1 MKRQRTSDSAPY
13 RCLITL
19 ISALFVATAVSAS
32 STFEKPD
39 FAYPR
44 DVIRDADAAL
54 ARAVRDD
61 DAPVQL
67 LALMQKTK
75 AAESIDADS
84 LKTSIA
90 DVLQYAARQKTP
102 DAKAMFNLYAA
113 QLYNKYRADNRWRM
127 RGRTLPQGPRPAD
140 IAEWDTAAF
149 TAVVD
154 SLLAEAWKA
163 ADNTTIERWA
173 KAVKADRLTRTYYPA
188 VCDFVASKILEGG
201 LMHSP
206 SLSTAVRGQILAK
219 HPEGSAPWMMWTAKL
234 AAQFAPGDNAKATL
248 DLWARYKANPN
259 SEIIA
264 YTILTT
270 PLNLNKK
277 LGDKAYLAT
286 LRDLAQDTRGTWVEP
301 YALNAIADFTK
312 PSISIHPVGEVGIA
326 GQDIILKYTVR
337 NVKTAELRIYTDMDY
352 TINRGLRQIKSKA
365 PMKLP
370 VKTLTLNLNATDPTV
385 DVTDSVAVQLPIG
398 EYAFTIAIEDKE
410 VDNYGFFK
418 VIGYMPVV
426 TTNDT
431 GTFVTM
437 LEATTGKPVQGLE
450 VLIDTGNKKKRYTS
464 PGRTDAG
471 GTVKMPR
478 SVNGTIC
485 YRTSTGIVDCN
496 KRVYV
501 RPERRYSESP
511 QTLTVSTDLSTY
523 RPGQQ
528 VRWIAV
534 LADTVKALPGVK
546 LDIEL
551 HSNEKTLA
559 EDKAVT
565 DAYGRATG
573 TFTIPEDTR
582 MGTHRIYVRS
592 DNASD
597 VAPFTVGDFSLPQ
610 ARLDSLVAI
619 PDHTT
624 NSAVIRGLASSYAGL
639 PIAGA
644 TVTFRDDD
652 DDEICDTVTTGADG
666 RFELHLDSIKGSDK
680 SFAEYFENS
689 FTYERRVN
697 GTITLTTPM
706 GTTISENFDFDA
718 IFPNKITVDVLQN
731 GKFAQSLDA
740 SQPVIL
746 KVGMTAPDKTEIKDV
761 SIVWAIKIESH
772 VKGDSIVRQGTATVG
787 EFAPDISGIA
797 PGEYLLEVCPQD
809 STAVKAKRTIPIYD
823 TKVNVTPDGEII
835 WTPDS
840 RLGDGILTLCVNGN
854 KDIHIIFAAEN
865 GTPVI
870 RRFKGGWHRVNLY
883 EIFGDNV
890 SGRVVATGIRNGEYR
905 NTYFEIDAKPEKPQM
920 RVITE
925 TFRDRVTAGAR
936 EQWRLRTV
944 DADGRGVS
952 AALALNMYDTRILTF
967 YSMSTLRPA
976 LADTGRRRGLRL
988 EMPHY
993 RGFGFGASI
1002 DPELLD
1008 VLTLDLPEWIYG
1020 ESRLF
1025 IRGYGRMY
1033 KANSRANNS
1042 EVEECCDMATAEGDT
1057 SKLSGEVSGVQS
1069 AYAAITPGIGE
1080 GPVLNELVIIR
1091 SDSDKSVLSQ
1101 VEFRKDDVLNA
1112 LWLPTLTTDRDG
1124 YADVKVDIPATPS
1137 TWHFTATAWT
1147 KDMRTA
1153 SLKQTVTS
1161 VKPVIVKAVVP
1172 QFIRRGDSAELL
1184 TNITNNTDAPTRIT
1198 AVAEVFDVKS
1208 DSVLASKSYTLDL
1221 APGASGIVSMDIEER
1236 LTLADADS
1244 LGFRVRAAND
1254 VCGDGEQYALPLL
1267 ASSARVTDSRNFY
1280 LGAADSILS
1289 LDLPAIEG
1297 TDAVRSLH
1305 FTANPM
1311 WSVVEALPSITEIP
1325 ASTATCAANAY
1336 FGSVIAL
1343 SLHKAHPELQIPV
1356 DVKQAQAIR
1365 RQAVKILSD
1374 LQRHDGGLSWGKW
1387 CSESSLWATIFVLDR
1402 VATLRMAG
1410 YDTADIDALCTEA
1423 LRYADE
1429 RVEAPDYTYAAL
1441 RPAWDTPAPSL
1452 HGRQVIDKT
1461 VQHIIKNWK
1470 KFSVHDKAVAALV
1483 LHYNA
1488 NRAMAR
1494 TIIGSLDQFG
1504 THRPGKGM
1512 EFRNVRDL
1520 LTYGNL
1526 LEAYGAVTG
1535 QSAQTDAIREYLIV
1549 RRQGTDW
1556 GNSAL
1561 TAYTVDAFINS
1572 GTSWASN
1579 PVAPYVTFGD
1589 RPVAISDMD
1598 GRKGVIDAA
1607 IADTGAGTL
1616 TLDKHSDVPAYG
1628 AVTDVYTAE
1637 ASKIDAFTDGEVS
1650 IDKMLTVTAADG
1662 KTYAIGEDTAV
1673 PVGST
1678 VTVRLTIK
1686 ADRPFSTITISD
1698 ERPAGL
1704 IPQEQV
1710 SQYVWNYALGAYRE
1724 SRPDRTN
1731 FYIYYMPKGVYV
1743 YEYTLYATVAGTY
1756 TSGIATVTCDQAPD
1770 LTAHSSGSR
1779 LTITK

>member
-1 MKRQRTSDSAPY
+1 MS
-13 RCLITL
+13 I
-19 ISALFVATAVSAS
+19 SAS

-54 ARAVRDD
+54 AQAVKAGN
-61 DAPVQL
+61 APVQL

-90 DVLQYAARQKTP
+90 DVMHYAALQKTP

-113 QLYNKYRADNRWRM
+113 ELYNKYRMDNHWNM
-127 RGRTLPQGPRPAD
+127 RGRTLPEGPRPAD
-140 IAEWDTAAF
+140 IAEWDGKAF
-149 TAVVD
+149 IEVVD
-154 SLLAEAWKA
+154 SLLAEAWKV
-163 ADNTTIERWA
+163 ADDTSLEQWS

-188 VCDFVASKILEGG
+188 VCDFVASKILEGY
-201 LMHSP
+201 LIHSP
-206 SLSTAVRGQILAK
+206 SLTIKVREQVLAK
-219 HPEGSAPWMMWTAKL
+219 HPEGSAPWMMWKAKIEKL
-234 AAQFAPGDNAKATL
+234 SATDYQKMPKTML
-248 DLWARYKANPN
+248 DLWNKYKANPN

-270 PLNLNKK
+270 GINISAI
-277 LGDKAYLAT
+277 LGEKEYLAM
-286 LRDLAQDTRGTWVEP
+286 LQDLAQGVQGTWVEP
-301 YALNAIADFTK
+301 YAKNAIADFTK
-312 PSISIHPVGEVGIA
+312 PSISIHPIQKVGIV

-337 NVKTAELRIYTDMDY
+337 NVKTIELQFYKYNGYRISH
-352 TINRGLRQIKSKA
+352 KVK
-365 PMKLP
+365 P
-370 VKTLTLNLNATDPTV
+370 VKTVALNLNATDPTV
-385 DVTDSVAVQLPIG
+385 EVKDSVAVQLPVGRYSYTVTLNGKKLDADGDITVI
-398 EYAFTIAIEDKE
+398 EYLPA
-410 VDNYGFFK
+410 
-418 VIGYMPVV
+418 V
-426 TTNDT
+426 TTNDS

-437 LEATTGKPVQGLE
+437 VEAASGKPVQGLE
-450 VLIDTGNKKKRYTS
+450 LLVDKGTKKNRYTS
-464 PGRTDAG
+464 PGRTDAN

-478 SVNGTIC
+478 SISGNLC
-485 YRTSTGIVDCN
+485 YRTSAGIVDCN
-496 KRVYV
+496 QHIYV
-501 RPERRYSESP
+501 RPERRYDQSP
-511 QTLTVSTDLSTY
+511 RTMTVSTDLSTY

-528 VRWIAV
+528 VRWLTV
-534 LADTVKALPGVK
+534 VADTVKALPGVK
-546 LDIEL
+546 VSAEL
-551 HSNEKTLA
+551 HSDTETLA
-559 EDKAVT
+559 EATAIT
-565 DAYGRATG
+565 DEYGRATG

-582 MGTHRIYVRS
+582 MGRHSIYVRC

-610 ARLDSLVAI
+610 ARLDSLTAI
-619 PDHTT
+619 PDYAS
-624 NSAVIRGLASSYAGL
+624 NSAVIRGLATTYAGL

-644 TVTFRDDD
+644 TVTFKDED

-666 RFELHLDSIKGSDK
+666 RFELRLDSINTIQYPLSYYINKTD
-680 SFAEYFENS
+680 EYD
-689 FTYERRVN
+689 RRIA
-697 GTITLTTPM
+697 GTITLTTPT
-706 GTTISENFDFDA
+706 GTTISEKFNFDA

-731 GKFAQSLDA
+731 GKSDQCLDA
-740 SQPVIL
+740 SKPVTV
-746 KVGMTAPDKTEIKDV
+746 KAAMTAPDKTEIKDATV
-761 SIVWAIKIESH
+761 AWAIKFNSET
-772 VKGDSIVRQGTATVG
+772 KKDSVIRQGFAAIG
-787 EFAPDISGIA
+787 EFAPDISGIT
-797 PGEYLLEVCPQD
+797 PGEYVLEVWPQD
-809 STAVKAKRTIPIYD
+809 STAAKATKDLLIYD
-823 TKVNVTPDGEII
+823 TKVNVTPNGEMI
-835 WTPDS
+835 WTPDT
-840 RLGDGILTLCVNGN
+840 RLDDGILTLGVNGD
-854 KDIHIIFAAEN
+854 KDIHVLFAAES
-865 GTPVI
+865 GAPI
-870 RRFKGGWHRVNLY
+870 IHRFKGGWHRVNLY
-883 EIFGDNV
+883 DILGDDA
-890 SGRVVATGIRNGEYR
+890 SGVIYIVGICDGKDSQESVVLG
-905 NTYFEIDAKPEKPQM
+905 AKPEKPQM

-925 TFRDRVTAGAR
+925 TFRDRVTAGAK

-967 YSMSTLRPA
+967 CSMNTLKPA
-976 LADTGRRRGLRL
+976 LADRGYRRDLDID
-988 EMPHY
+988 MPYY
-993 RGFGFGASI
+993 RMYGFNTSI
-1002 DPELLD
+1002 SPVFLD
-1008 VLTLDLPEWIYG
+1008 VLTLNLPGWIYDTP
-1020 ESRLF
+1020 RLV
-1025 IRGYGRMY
+1025 IRGVGTRMY
-1033 KANSRANNS
+1033 KSNSRANNS
-1042 EVEECCDMATAEGDT
+1042 EECADEEEYVSMACAPEVTMSDNGLALDEEIVVAYGRDRSSVE
-1057 SKLSGEVSGVQS
+1057 
-1069 AYAAITPGIGE
+1069 TPQE
-1080 GPVLNELVIIR
+1080 
-1091 SDSDKSVLSQ
+1091 SVLSQ

-1124 YADVKVDIPATPS
+1124 YADVTVDIPATPS

-1153 SLKQTVTS
+1153 SIKQTVTS
-1161 VKPVIVKAVVP
+1161 VKPLIVKAVVP
-1172 QFIRRGDSAELL
+1172 QFIRRGDRAEFLS
-1184 TNITNNTDAPTRIT
+1184 NITNNTEAPARIS
-1198 AVAEVFDVKS
+1198 AVAEVFDVKT
-1208 DSVLASKSYTLDL
+1208 DSVLDSRKFDLDL
-1221 APGASGIVSMDIEER
+1221 AAGASGIISMEISPR
-1236 LTLADADS
+1236 LTLAEADS

-1254 VCGDGEQYALPLL
+1254 VSGDGEQYAIPLL

-1289 LDLPAIEG
+1289 LELPAIEG
-1297 TDAVRSLH
+1297 SDAVRSLH

-1311 WSVVEALPSITEIP
+1311 WSVVEALPSITEMP
-1325 ASTATCAANAY
+1325 SSTAICAANAY
-1336 FGSVIAL
+1336 FGTVIAL
-1343 SLHKAHPELQIPV
+1343 SLHKAHPELDIPV
-1356 DVKQAQAIR
+1356 DVKQARDIR
-1365 RQAVKILSD
+1365 RQAVKVLAD

-1387 CSESSLWATIFVLDR
+1387 CSESSLWATLFVLDR
-1402 VATLRMAG
+1402 IATLRMAG

-1429 RVEAPDYTYAAL
+1429 RVEAPDYTYAAM

-1452 HGRQVIDKT
+1452 NGRQVIDKT

-1483 LHYNA
+1483 LHYNG

-1556 GNSAL
+1556 GNSAI

-1572 GTSWASN
+1572 GTSWASD
-1579 PVAPYVTFGD
+1579 PVAPYATFGG

-1598 GRKGVIDAA
+1598 GRKGIIDTA
-1607 IADTGAGTL
+1607 ITDTGAGTL
-1616 TLDKHSDVPAYG
+1616 TLDKRSNVPAYG

-1637 ASKIDAFTDGEVS
+1637 ASKINAFTDGEIS
-1650 IDKMLTVTAADG
+1650 IDKMLTVTAPDG
-1662 KTYAIGEDTAV
+1662 KTYAIRDDTEV

-1686 ADRPFSTITISD
+1686 ADRPYSCITVAD

-1710 SQYVWNYALGAYRE
+1710 SQYVWNNSLGAYRE

-1743 YEYTLYATVAGTY
+1743 YEYKLYATVAGTY
-1756 TSGIATVTCDQAPD
+1756 TSGVAVVTCDQAPD
-1770 LTAHSSGSR
+1770 LTAHSAGST
-1779 LTITK
+1779 LKITAAK

>member
-1 MKRQRTSDSAPY
+1 MKHRTSDSASRRY
-13 RCLITL
+13 LITL
-19 ISALFVATAVSAS
+19 ISIFFIALTASAS
-32 STFEKPD
+32 STFDKPD

-54 ARAVRDD
+54 AKAVRDG

-67 LALMQKTK
+67 LALMQKSK
-75 AAESIDADS
+75 AARSIDADS

-90 DVLQYAARQKTP
+90 EVLRYAARQTTS

-113 QLYNKYRADNRWRM
+113 ELYNKYRADNSWSL

-140 IAEWDTAAF
+140 IAEWDNDAF
-149 TAVVD
+149 IAVTD

-163 ADNTTIERWA
+163 ADNTPIEQWA

-188 VCDFVASKILEGG
+188 ICDFIASKILEGG
-201 LMHSP
+201 MMHSP
-206 SLSTAVRGQILAK
+206 SPSTAVREQILAK
-219 HPEGSAPWMMWTAKL
+219 HPEDSAPWMLWTAKL
-234 AAQFAPGDNAKATL
+234 AAQFTPGDNAKATL
-248 DLWARYKANPN
+248 DLWAKYKVNPN

-270 PLNLNKK
+270 SLDLNKK

-286 LRDLAQDTRGTWVEP
+286 LRDLAQGTRGTWVEP

-312 PSISIHPVGEVGIA
+312 PTFSIRPVGEVGVA

-337 NVKTAELRIYTDMDY
+337 NVSTAELRVYKY
-352 TINRGLRQIKSKA
+352 NGGRINYKVK
-365 PMKLP
+365 P
-370 VKTLTLNLNATDPTV
+370 VKTLTLNVNATDPTV
-385 DVTDSVAVQLPIG
+385 DVTDSVAVRLPVGRYSYTVTLDGKKTDNSGDITVI
-398 EYAFTIAIEDKE
+398 EYFPA
-410 VDNYGFFK
+410 
-418 VIGYMPVV
+418 V
-426 TTNDT
+426 TTNT
-431 GTFVTM
+431 SGTFITIVD
-437 LEATTGKPVQGLE
+437 AASGKPVQGLE
-450 VLIDTGNKKKRYTS
+450 VLVDKGTKKNRYTS
-464 PGRTDAG
+464 LGRTDVH
-471 GTVKMPR
+471 GTVKTPR
-478 SVNGTIC
+478 SINGIVC
-485 YRTSTGIVDCN
+485 YRTSTGIVECN
-496 KRVYV
+496 QRVYV
-501 RPERRYSESP
+501 RPERRYSQSP

-534 LADTVKALPGVK
+534 LADTVKALPGIE
-546 LDIEL
+546 LTAEL
-551 HSNEKTLA
+551 HSDDGSLA
-559 EDKAVT
+559 KAEAVT
-565 DAYGRATG
+565 DEYGRATG
-573 TFTIPEDTR
+573 TFTIPEDAR
-582 MGTHRIYVRS
+582 MGTHRIYIS
-592 DNASD
+592 SKNASD

-619 PDHTT
+619 PNHAT
-624 NSAVIRGLASSYAGL
+624 NSAVIRGRATTYAGL
-639 PIAGA
+639 PVVGA
-644 TVTFRDDD
+644 TVTFKGDD
-652 DDEICDTVTTGADG
+652 DDELCDTATTGDDG
-666 RFELHLDSIKGSDK
+666 RFELHLDSIFSPHESLAYYLND
-680 SFAEYFENS
+680 ADA
-689 FTYERRVN
+689 YERSIG
-697 GTITLTTPM
+697 GTVTLTTPT
-706 GTTISENFDFDA
+706 GTTISEDFRFDA
-718 IFPNKITVDVLQN
+718 VFPNKITVEVLQN
-731 GKFAQSLDA
+731 GKSAKSLDA
-740 SQPVIL
+740 SQPVTL
-746 KVGMTAPDKTEIKDV
+746 KVAMTAPDKTEIKDASV
-761 SIVWAIKIESH
+761 TWTIKLDTEA
-772 VKGDSIVRQGTATVG
+772 KKDSVVRQGSAAVG

-797 PGEYLLEVCPQD
+797 PGVYILEICPQD
-809 STAVKAKRTIPIYD
+809 STAGKDETNLLIYD

-840 RLGDGILTLCVNGN
+840 RLKDSILTLGVNGEE
-854 KDIHIIFAAEN
+854 DIHVLFAAEK
-865 GTPVI
+865 GVPVI
-870 RRFKGGWHRVNLY
+870 RQFKGGWHSVNLY
-883 EIFGDNV
+883 DILGNNASGDV
-890 SGRVVATGIRNGEYR
+890 CIVGISNGKYSQEAV
-905 NTYFEIDAKPEKPQM
+905 NLDAKPAKPQM

-944 DADGRGVS
+944 DADGRGVP

-967 YSMSTLRPA
+967 YSMNTLSPA
-976 LADTGRRRGLRL
+976 RASRGYYRGLDID
-988 EMPHY
+988 MPY
-993 RGFGFGASI
+993 CRMYGFGTSVS
-1002 DPELLD
+1002 PELRD
-1008 VLTLDLPEWIYG
+1008 ILTLDKPEWMYDI
-1020 ESRLF
+1020 SRNF
-1025 IRGYGRMY
+1025 VRGYGMRY
-1033 KANSRANNS
+1033 KANSRVSVVGSIDCDREIPSDAVS
-1042 EVEECCDMATAEGDT
+1042 ENIVMACAPEAKAENGLVLEENIVVAYGKDHSEAE
-1057 SKLSGEVSGVQS
+1057 
-1069 AYAAITPGIGE
+1069 AASE
-1080 GPVLNELVIIR
+1080 
-1091 SDSDKSVLSQ
+1091 SVLSQ

-1112 LWLPTLTTDRDG
+1112 LWLPTLTTDSDG
-1124 YADVKVDIPATPS
+1124 YADLAVDIPATPS
-1137 TWHFTATAWT
+1137 TWHFVATAWT

-1172 QFIRRGDSAELL
+1172 QFIRRGDRAELL
-1184 TNITNNTDAPTRIT
+1184 TDITNNTDAPTHIT
-1198 AVAEVFDVKS
+1198 AVAEVFDVRS
-1208 DSVLASKSYTLDL
+1208 DSVLASKTYNLEL
-1221 APGASGIVSMDIEER
+1221 AAGASGIVSMDIEER
-1236 LTLADADS
+1236 LTLIDADS

-1254 VCGDGEQYALPLL
+1254 ISGDGEQYALPLL

-1297 TDAVRSLH
+1297 SNAVRSLH

-1311 WSVVEALPSITEIP
+1311 WSVVEALPSITEMP
-1325 ASTATCAANAY
+1325 SSTATCAANAY

-1356 DVKQAQAIR
+1356 DVNKVRDIR
-1365 RQAVKILSD
+1365 RQAVKVLSS
-1374 LQRHDGGLSWGKW
+1374 LQRYDGGFCWGKW
-1387 CSESSLWATIFVLDR
+1387 CGESSLWATLFVLDR

-1410 YDTADIDALCTEA
+1410 YDTSDVDAVAAEA
-1423 LRYADE
+1423 LKYADAH
-1429 RVEAPDYTYAAL
+1429 VEAPDYTYAAL
-1441 RPAWDTPAPSL
+1441 RPAWTNPAPSL
-1452 HGRQVIDKT
+1452 RGRQVIDKT

-1535 QSAQTDAIREYLIV
+1535 QSSQTDAIREYLIV

-1556 GNSAL
+1556 GNSAI

-1572 GTSWASN
+1572 GTSWASA
-1579 PVAPYVTFGD
+1579 PVAPYVTFAD
-1589 RPVAISDMD
+1589 SPVAISDMD
-1598 GRKGVIDAA
+1598 GRKGVVSADIP
-1607 IADTGAGTL
+1607 DTGAGTL
-1616 TLDKHSDVPAYG
+1616 TLDKRSQVPAYG

-1637 ASKIDAFTDGEVS
+1637 ASEIDAFSDGEIS
-1650 IDKMLTVTAADG
+1650 IDKILTLTAADG
-1662 KTYAIGEDTAV
+1662 KTYIIDDTTEV

-1686 ADRPFSTITISD
+1686 ADRPFSTITVSD

-1710 SQYVWNYALGAYRE
+1710 SQYVWNNALGAYRE

-1743 YEYTLYATVAGTY
+1743 YEYKLYATVAGTY
-1756 TSGIATVTCDQAPD
+1756 TSGVATVTCDQAPD
-1770 LTAHSSGSR
+1770 LTAHSAGSR
-1779 LTITK
+1779 LTVIRD

>member
-1 MKRQRTSDSAPY
+1 MS
-13 RCLITL
+13 
-19 ISALFVATAVSAS
+19 VSAS

-54 ARAVRDD
+54 AQAVKAG

-75 AAESIDADS
+75 AAESIDRDS

-90 DVLQYAARQKTP
+90 QVVQYAARQTAP
-102 DAKAMFNLYAA
+102 DAKALFNLYAA
-113 QLYNKYRADNRWRM
+113 QLYNKYRADNSWNM
-127 RGRTLPQGPRPAD
+127 RGRTLPQGQRPAD
-140 IAEWDTAAF
+140 IAEWDGNAF
-149 TAVVD
+149 IEVVD

-163 ADNTTIERWA
+163 ADNTSIERWA
-173 KAVKADRLTRTYYPA
+173 TVVKADRLTRTYYPT
-188 VCDFVASKILEGG
+188 VCDFVASKILEGEM
-201 LMHSP
+201 LHSP

-219 HPEGSAPWMMWTAKL
+219 HPEGSAPWMLWTAKL
-234 AAQFAPGDNAKATL
+234 AAQFTPGDNAKAML
-248 DLWARYKANPN
+248 DLWAKYKVNPN

-270 PLNLNKK
+270 YLDLNKK
-277 LGDKAYLAT
+277 LGDKGYLDT
-286 LRDLAQDTRGTWVEP
+286 LRDLAQGVKGTWVEP
-301 YALNAIADFTK
+301 YALNVIANFTK
-312 PSISIHPVGEVGIA
+312 PIISFEVSQDVGIV
-326 GQDIILKYTVR
+326 GQDIILKYTAR
-337 NVKTAELRIYTDMDY
+337 NVKTAELRIYADPDY
-352 TINRGLRQIKSKA
+352 NTNIDLRRSKSKV
-365 PMKLP
+365 PLKQP
-370 VKTLTLNLNATDPTV
+370 FKTLTLNVNATDPTV
-385 DVTDSVAVQLPIG
+385 EVKDSVAVQLPVGNYTYTVILDG
-398 EYAFTIAIEDKE
+398 KE
-410 VDNYGFFK
+410 VDRYSCSRIR
-418 VIGYMPVV
+418 VIEYFPAV
-426 TTNDT
+426 TINAS

-437 LEATTGKPVQGLE
+437 VEAASGKPVQGLE
-450 VLIDTGNKKKRYTS
+450 LLVDKGSKKNRYTS
-464 PGRTDAG
+464 LGRTDAH
-471 GTVKMPR
+471 GTVKTPK
-478 SVNGTIC
+478 SIIGDLC
-485 YRTSTGIVDCN
+485 YRTSAGIVNCSQ
-496 KRVYV
+496 RVYAE
-501 RPERRYSESP
+501 PGRRYRESP
-511 QTLTVSTDLSTY
+511 QTMTVSTDLSSY

-534 LADTVKALPGVK
+534 LADTVKALPGV
-546 LDIEL
+546 EL
-551 HSNEKTLA
+551 TAELQSDDDDLA
-559 EDKAVT
+559 TAKVVT
-565 DAYGRATG
+565 DEYGRATG

-582 MGTHRIYVRS
+582 FGTHRIYVRS
-592 DNASD
+592 KNASD
-597 VAPFTVGDFSLPQ
+597 VVPFTVGDFSLPQ

-619 PDHTT
+619 PNHTT
-624 NSAVIRGLASSYAGL
+624 NSAVIRGLASTYAGL

-644 TVTFRDDD
+644 TVTFEDDD

-666 RFELHLDSIKGSDK
+666 RFELRLDSINTIQYPLSYYINKTD
-680 SFAEYFENS
+680 EYD
-689 FTYERRVN
+689 RRIA
-697 GTITLTTPM
+697 GTITLTTPT
-706 GTTISENFDFDA
+706 GTTISEKFNFDA

-731 GKFAQSLDA
+731 GKSDQCLDA
-740 SQPVIL
+740 SKTVTV
-746 KVGMTAPDKTEIKDV
+746 KAAMTAPDKTEIKDG
-761 SIVWAIKIESH
+761 SIAWAIKFNSET
-772 VKGDSIVRQGTATVG
+772 KKDSVIRQGFAAIG
-787 EFAPDISGIA
+787 EFAPDISGIT
-797 PGEYLLEVCPQD
+797 PGEYVLEVWPQD
-809 STAVKAKRTIPIYD
+809 STAGKATKDLLIYD
-823 TKVNVTPDGEII
+823 TKVNVTPNGEMI
-835 WTPDS
+835 WTPDT
-840 RLGDGILTLCVNGN
+840 RLDDGILTLGVNDD
-854 KDIHIIFAAEN
+854 KDIHVLFAAEKD
-865 GTPVI
+865 TPVI

-883 EIFGDNV
+883 DILGDDA
-890 SGRVVATGIRNGEYR
+890 SGVIYIVGICDGKDSQESVVLG
-905 NTYFEIDAKPEKPQM
+905 AKPEKPQM

-967 YSMSTLRPA
+967 CSMNTLKPA
-976 LADTGRRRGLRL
+976 LADCGYRRDLDID
-988 EMPHY
+988 MPYY
-993 RGFGFGASI
+993 RMYGFNTSI
-1002 DPELLD
+1002 SPVFLD
-1008 VLTLDLPEWIYG
+1008 VLTLNLPGWIYDTP
-1020 ESRLF
+1020 RLV
-1025 IRGYGRMY
+1025 IRGVGTRMY
-1033 KANSRANNS
+1033 KSNSRANNS
-1042 EVEECCDMATAEGDT
+1042 EECADEEEYVSMACAPEVTMSDNGLALDEEIVVAYGRDRSSVE
-1057 SKLSGEVSGVQS
+1057 
-1069 AYAAITPGIGE
+1069 TPQE
-1080 GPVLNELVIIR
+1080 
-1091 SDSDKSVLSQ
+1091 SFLSQ

-1124 YADVKVDIPATPS
+1124 YADVTVDIPATPS

-1153 SLKQTVTS
+1153 SIKQTVTS

-1172 QFIRRGDSAELL
+1172 QFIRRGDRAELL
-1184 TNITNNTDAPTRIT
+1184 SNITNNTEAPARIS
-1198 AVAEVFDVKS
+1198 AVAEVFDVKT
-1208 DSVLASKSYTLDL
+1208 DSVLDSRKFDLDL
-1221 APGASGIVSMDIEER
+1221 AAGASGIISMEISTR
-1236 LTLADADS
+1236 LTLAEADS

-1254 VCGDGEQYALPLL
+1254 VSGDGEQYAIPLL

-1289 LDLPAIEG
+1289 LELPAIEG
-1297 TDAVRSLH
+1297 SDAVRSLH

-1311 WSVVEALPSITEIP
+1311 WSVVEALPSITEMP
-1325 ASTATCAANAY
+1325 SSTAICAANAY
-1336 FGSVIAL
+1336 FGTVIAL
-1343 SLHKAHPELQIPV
+1343 SLHKAHPELDIPV
-1356 DVKQAQAIR
+1356 DVKQARDIR
-1365 RQAVKILSD
+1365 RQAVKVLAD

-1387 CSESSLWATIFVLDR
+1387 CSESSLWATLFVLDR
-1402 VATLRMAG
+1402 IATLRMAG

-1429 RVEAPDYTYAAL
+1429 RVEAPDYTYAAM

-1452 HGRQVIDKT
+1452 NGRQVIDKT
-1461 VQHIIKNWK
+1461 VQYIIKNWK

-1483 LHYNA
+1483 LHYNG

-1556 GNSAL
+1556 GNSAI

-1572 GTSWASN
+1572 GTSWASD
-1579 PVAPYVTFGD
+1579 PVAPYATFGG

-1598 GRKGVIDAA
+1598 GRKGIIDTA
-1607 IADTGAGTL
+1607 ITDTGAGTL
-1616 TLDKHSDVPAYG
+1616 TLDKRSNVPAYG

-1637 ASKIDAFTDGEVS
+1637 ASKINAFTDGEIS
-1650 IDKMLTVTAADG
+1650 IDKMLTVTAPDG
-1662 KTYAIGEDTAV
+1662 KTYAIRDDTEV

-1686 ADRPFSTITISD
+1686 ADRPYSCITVAD

-1710 SQYVWNYALGAYRE
+1710 SQYVWNNSLGAYRE

-1743 YEYTLYATVAGTY
+1743 YEYKLYATVAGTY
-1756 TSGIATVTCDQAPD
+1756 TSGVAVVTCDQAPD
-1770 LTAHSSGSR
+1770 LTAHSAGST
-1779 LTITK
+1779 LKITAAK

>member
-1 MKRQRTSDSAPY
+1 MS
-13 RCLITL
+13 I
-19 ISALFVATAVSAS
+19 SAS

-54 ARAVRDD
+54 AQAVKAGN
-61 DAPVQL
+61 APVQL

-90 DVLQYAARQKTP
+90 DVMHYAALQKTP

-113 QLYNKYRADNRWRM
+113 ELYNKYRMDNHWNM
-127 RGRTLPQGPRPAD
+127 RGRTLPEGPRPAD
-140 IAEWDTAAF
+140 IAEWDGKAF
-149 TAVVD
+149 IEVVD
-154 SLLAEAWKA
+154 SLLAEAWKV
-163 ADNTTIERWA
+163 ADDTSLEQWS

-188 VCDFVASKILEGG
+188 VCDFVASKILEGY
-201 LMHSP
+201 LIHSP
-206 SLSTAVRGQILAK
+206 SLTIKVREQVLAK
-219 HPEGSAPWMMWTAKL
+219 HPEGSAPWMMWKAKIEKL
-234 AAQFAPGDNAKATL
+234 SATDYQKMPKTML
-248 DLWARYKANPN
+248 DLWNKYKANPN

-270 PLNLNKK
+270 GINISAI
-277 LGDKAYLAT
+277 LGEKEYLAM
-286 LRDLAQDTRGTWVEP
+286 LQDLAQGVQGTWVEP
-301 YALNAIADFTK
+301 YAKNAIADFTK
-312 PSISIHPVGEVGIA
+312 PSISIHPIQKVGIV

-337 NVKTAELRIYTDMDY
+337 NVKTIELQFYKYNGYRISH
-352 TINRGLRQIKSKA
+352 KVK
-365 PMKLP
+365 P
-370 VKTLTLNLNATDPTV
+370 VKTVALNLNATDPTV
-385 DVTDSVAVQLPIG
+385 EVKDSVAVQLPVGRYSYTVTLNGKKLDADGDITVI
-398 EYAFTIAIEDKE
+398 EYLPA
-410 VDNYGFFK
+410 
-418 VIGYMPVV
+418 V
-426 TTNDT
+426 TTNDS

-437 LEATTGKPVQGLE
+437 VEAASGKPVQGLE
-450 VLIDTGNKKKRYTS
+450 LLVDKGTKKNRYTS
-464 PGRTDAG
+464 PGRTDAN

-478 SVNGTIC
+478 SISGNLC
-485 YRTSTGIVDCN
+485 YRTSAGIVDCN
-496 KRVYV
+496 QHIYV
-501 RPERRYSESP
+501 RPERRYDQSP
-511 QTLTVSTDLSTY
+511 RTMTVSTDLSTY

-528 VRWIAV
+528 VRWLTV
-534 LADTVKALPGVK
+534 VADTVKALPGVK
-546 LDIEL
+546 VSAEL
-551 HSNEKTLA
+551 HSDTETLA
-559 EDKAVT
+559 EATAIT
-565 DAYGRATG
+565 DEYGRATG

-582 MGTHRIYVRS
+582 MGRHSIYVRC

-610 ARLDSLVAI
+610 ARLDSLTAI
-619 PDHTT
+619 PDYAS
-624 NSAVIRGLASSYAGL
+624 NSAVIRGLATTYAGL

-644 TVTFRDDD
+644 TVTFKDED

-666 RFELHLDSIKGSDK
+666 RFELRLDSINTIQYPLSYYINKTD
-680 SFAEYFENS
+680 EYD
-689 FTYERRVN
+689 RRIA
-697 GTITLTTPM
+697 GTITLTTPT
-706 GTTISENFDFDA
+706 GTTISEKFNFDA

-731 GKFAQSLDA
+731 GKSDQCLDA
-740 SQPVIL
+740 SKPVTV
-746 KVGMTAPDKTEIKDV
+746 KAAMTAPDKTEIKDATV
-761 SIVWAIKIESH
+761 AWAIKFNSET
-772 VKGDSIVRQGTATVG
+772 KKDSVIRQGFAAIG
-787 EFAPDISGIA
+787 EFAPDISGIT
-797 PGEYLLEVCPQD
+797 PGEYVLEVWPQD
-809 STAVKAKRTIPIYD
+809 STAAKATKDLLIYD
-823 TKVNVTPDGEII
+823 TKVNVTPNGEMI
-835 WTPDS
+835 WTPDT
-840 RLGDGILTLCVNGN
+840 RLDDGILTLGVNGD
-854 KDIHIIFAAEN
+854 KDIHVLFAAES
-865 GTPVI
+865 GAPI
-870 RRFKGGWHRVNLY
+870 IHRFKGGWHRVNLY
-883 EIFGDNV
+883 DILGDDA
-890 SGRVVATGIRNGEYR
+890 SGVIYIVGICDGKDSQESVVLG
-905 NTYFEIDAKPEKPQM
+905 AKPEKPQM

-925 TFRDRVTAGAR
+925 TFRDRVTAGAK

-967 YSMSTLRPA
+967 CSMNTLKPA
-976 LADTGRRRGLRL
+976 LADRGYRRDLDID
-988 EMPHY
+988 MPYY
-993 RGFGFGASI
+993 RMYGFNTSI
-1002 DPELLD
+1002 SPVFLD
-1008 VLTLDLPEWIYG
+1008 VLTLNLPGWIYDTP
-1020 ESRLF
+1020 RLV
-1025 IRGYGRMY
+1025 IRGVGTRMY
-1033 KANSRANNS
+1033 KSNSRANNS
-1042 EVEECCDMATAEGDT
+1042 EECADEEEYVSMACAPEVTMSDNGLALDEEIVVAYGRDRSSVE
-1057 SKLSGEVSGVQS
+1057 
-1069 AYAAITPGIGE
+1069 TPQE
-1080 GPVLNELVIIR
+1080 
-1091 SDSDKSVLSQ
+1091 SVLSQ

-1124 YADVKVDIPATPS
+1124 YADVTVDIPATPS

-1153 SLKQTVTS
+1153 SIKQTVTS
-1161 VKPVIVKAVVP
+1161 VKPLIVKAVVP
-1172 QFIRRGDSAELL
+1172 QFIRRGDRAEFLS
-1184 TNITNNTDAPTRIT
+1184 NITNNTEAPARIS
-1198 AVAEVFDVKS
+1198 AVAEVFDVKT
-1208 DSVLASKSYTLDL
+1208 DSVLDSRKFDLDL
-1221 APGASGIVSMDIEER
+1221 AAGASGIISMEISPR
-1236 LTLADADS
+1236 LTLAEADS

-1254 VCGDGEQYALPLL
+1254 VSGDGEQYAIPLL

-1289 LDLPAIEG
+1289 LELPAIEG
-1297 TDAVRSLH
+1297 SDAVRSLH

-1311 WSVVEALPSITEIP
+1311 WSVVEALPSITEMP
-1325 ASTATCAANAY
+1325 SSTAICAANAY
-1336 FGSVIAL
+1336 FGTVIAL
-1343 SLHKAHPELQIPV
+1343 SLHKAHPELDIPV
-1356 DVKQAQAIR
+1356 DVKQARDIH
-1365 RQAVKILSD
+1365 RQAVKVLAD

-1387 CSESSLWATIFVLDR
+1387 CSESSLWATLFVLDR
-1402 VATLRMAG
+1402 IATLRMAG

-1429 RVEAPDYTYAAL
+1429 RVEAPDYTYAAM

-1452 HGRQVIDKT
+1452 NGRQVIDKT

-1483 LHYNA
+1483 LHYNG

-1556 GNSAL
+1556 GNSAI

-1572 GTSWASN
+1572 GTSWASD
-1579 PVAPYVTFGD
+1579 PVAPYATFGG

-1598 GRKGVIDAA
+1598 GRKGIIDTA
-1607 IADTGAGTL
+1607 ITDTGAGTL
-1616 TLDKHSDVPAYG
+1616 TLDKRSNVPAYG

-1637 ASKIDAFTDGEVS
+1637 ASKINAFTDGEIS
-1650 IDKMLTVTAADG
+1650 IDKMLTVTAPDG
-1662 KTYAIGEDTAV
+1662 KTYAIRDDTEV

-1686 ADRPFSTITISD
+1686 ADRPYSCITVAD

-1710 SQYVWNYALGAYRE
+1710 SQYVWNNSLGAYRE

-1743 YEYTLYATVAGTY
+1743 YEYKLYATVAGTY
-1756 TSGIATVTCDQAPD
+1756 TSGVAVVTCDQAPD
-1770 LTAHSSGSR
+1770 LTAHSAGST
-1779 LTITK
+1779 LKITAAK

>member
-1 MKRQRTSDSAPY
+1 MS
-13 RCLITL
+13 
-19 ISALFVATAVSAS
+19 VSAS

-54 ARAVRDD
+54 AQAVKSG

-75 AAESIDADS
+75 AAESIDRDS

-90 DVLQYAARQKTP
+90 QVVQYAARQTAP
-102 DAKAMFNLYAA
+102 DAKALFNLYAA
-113 QLYNKYRADNRWRM
+113 QLYNKYRADNSWNM
-127 RGRTLPQGPRPAD
+127 RGRTLPEGPRPAD
-140 IAEWDTAAF
+140 IAEWDGNAF
-149 TAVVD
+149 IEVVD

-163 ADNTTIERWA
+163 ADNTSIERWA
-173 KAVKADRLTRTYYPA
+173 TVVKADRLTRTYYPA
-188 VCDFVASKILEGG
+188 VCDFVASKILEGEM
-201 LMHSP
+201 LHSP

-219 HPEGSAPWMMWTAKL
+219 HPEGSAPWMLWTAKL
-234 AAQFAPGDNAKATL
+234 AAQFTPGDNAKAML
-248 DLWARYKANPN
+248 DLWAKYKVNPN

-270 PLNLNKK
+270 YLDLNKK
-277 LGDKAYLAT
+277 LGDKGYLDT
-286 LRDLAQDTRGTWVEP
+286 LRDLAQGVKGTWVEP
-301 YALNAIADFTK
+301 YALNVIANFTK
-312 PSISIHPVGEVGIA
+312 PIISFEVSQDVGIV
-326 GQDIILKYTVR
+326 GQDIILKYTAR
-337 NVKTAELRIYTDMDY
+337 NVKTAELRIYADPDY
-352 TINRGLRQIKSKA
+352 NTNIDLRRSKSKV
-365 PMKLP
+365 PLKQP
-370 VKTLTLNLNATDPTV
+370 FKTLTLNVNATDPTV
-385 DVTDSVAVQLPIG
+385 EVKDSVAVQLPVGNYTYTVILDG
-398 EYAFTIAIEDKE
+398 KE
-410 VDNYGFFK
+410 VDLYSCSRIR
-418 VIGYMPVV
+418 VIEYLPAV
-426 TTNDT
+426 TTNDS

-437 LEATTGKPVQGLE
+437 VEAASGKPVQGLE
-450 VLIDTGNKKKRYTS
+450 LLVDKGSKKNRYTS
-464 PGRTDAG
+464 LGRTDAH
-471 GTVKMPR
+471 GTVKTPK
-478 SVNGTIC
+478 SIIGDLC
-485 YRTSTGIVDCN
+485 YRTSAGIVNCSQ
-496 KRVYV
+496 RVYAE
-501 RPERRYSESP
+501 PGRRYRESP
-511 QTLTVSTDLSTY
+511 QTMTVSTDLSSY

-546 LDIEL
+546 VSAEL
-551 HSNEKTLA
+551 HSDTETLA
-559 EDKAVT
+559 EATAIT
-565 DAYGRATG
+565 DEYGRATG

-582 MGTHRIYVRS
+582 MGRHSIYVRC

-610 ARLDSLVAI
+610 ARLDSLTAI
-619 PDHTT
+619 PDYAS
-624 NSAVIRGLASSYAGL
+624 NSAVIRGLATTYAGL

-644 TVTFRDDD
+644 TVTFEDDD

-666 RFELHLDSIKGSDK
+666 RFELRLDSINTIQYPLSYYINKTD
-680 SFAEYFENS
+680 EYD
-689 FTYERRVN
+689 RRIA
-697 GTITLTTPM
+697 GTITLTTPT
-706 GTTISENFDFDA
+706 GTTISEKFNFDA

-731 GKFAQSLDA
+731 GKSDQCLDA
-740 SQPVIL
+740 SKTVTV
-746 KVGMTAPDKTEIKDV
+746 KAAMTAPDKTEIKDATV
-761 SIVWAIKIESH
+761 AWAIKFNSET
-772 VKGDSIVRQGTATVG
+772 KKDSVIRQGFAAIG
-787 EFAPDISGIA
+787 EFAPDISGIT
-797 PGEYLLEVCPQD
+797 PGEYVLEVWPQD
-809 STAVKAKRTIPIYD
+809 STAGKATKDLLIYD
-823 TKVNVTPDGEII
+823 TKVNVTPNGEMI
-835 WTPDS
+835 WTPDT
-840 RLGDGILTLCVNGN
+840 RLDDGILTLGVNDD
-854 KDIHIIFAAEN
+854 KDIHVLFAAEKD
-865 GTPVI
+865 TPVI

-883 EIFGDNV
+883 DILGDDA
-890 SGRVVATGIRNGEYR
+890 SGVIYIVGICDGKDSQESVVLG
-905 NTYFEIDAKPEKPQM
+905 AKPEKPQM

-925 TFRDRVTAGAR
+925 TFRDRVTAGAK

-967 YSMSTLRPA
+967 CSMNTLKPA
-976 LADTGRRRGLRL
+976 LANRGYRRDLDID
-988 EMPHY
+988 MPYY
-993 RGFGFGASI
+993 RMYGFNTSI
-1002 DPELLD
+1002 SPVFLD
-1008 VLTLDLPEWIYG
+1008 VLTLNLPGWIYDTP
-1020 ESRLF
+1020 RLV
-1025 IRGYGRMY
+1025 IRGVGTRMY
-1033 KANSRANNS
+1033 KSNSRANNS
-1042 EVEECCDMATAEGDT
+1042 EECADEEKYVSMACAPEVTMSDNGLALDEEIVVAYGRDRSSAE
-1057 SKLSGEVSGVQS
+1057 
-1069 AYAAITPGIGE
+1069 TPRE
-1080 GPVLNELVIIR
+1080 
-1091 SDSDKSVLSQ
+1091 SVLSQ

-1153 SLKQTVTS
+1153 SIKQTVTS

-1172 QFIRRGDSAELL
+1172 QFIRRGDRAELL
-1184 TNITNNTDAPTRIT
+1184 SNITNNTDAPAHIT
-1198 AVAEVFDVKS
+1198 AMAEVYDLRN
-1208 DSVLASKSYTLDL
+1208 DSVLSSKSYTIDL
-1221 APGASGIVSMDIEER
+1221 AAGASGIVSMDIDPR
-1236 LTLADADS
+1236 LTLCEADS
-1244 LGFRVRAAND
+1244 LGFRVRAANA
-1254 VCGDGEQYALPLL
+1254 VSGDGEQYALPLL

-1289 LDLPAIEG
+1289 LDLPAIDG
-1297 TDAVRSLH
+1297 SDASRSLH

-1311 WSVVEALPSITEIP
+1311 WSVVEALPSITEMP
-1325 ASTATCAANAY
+1325 SSTAICAANAY
-1336 FGSVIAL
+1336 FGTVIAL
-1343 SLHKAHPELQIPV
+1343 SLHKAHPELDIPV
-1356 DVKQAQAIR
+1356 DVKQARDIR
-1365 RQAVKILSD
+1365 RQAVKVLAD

-1387 CSESSLWATIFVLDR
+1387 CSESSLWATLFVLDR
-1402 VATLRMAG
+1402 IATLRMAG

-1429 RVEAPDYTYAAL
+1429 SVEAPDYTYAAM

-1452 HGRQVIDKT
+1452 NGRQVIDKT

-1483 LHYNA
+1483 LHYNG

-1556 GNSAL
+1556 GNSAI

-1579 PVAPYVTFGD
+1579 PVAPYVTFGG

-1598 GRKGVIDAA
+1598 GRKGIIDTA
-1607 IADTGAGTL
+1607 ITDTGAGTL
-1616 TLDKHSDVPAYG
+1616 TLDKRSNVPAYG

-1637 ASKIDAFTDGEVS
+1637 ASKINAFTDGEIS
-1650 IDKMLTVTAADG
+1650 IDKMLTVTAPDG
-1662 KTYAIGEDTAV
+1662 KTYAIRDDTEV

-1686 ADRPFSTITISD
+1686 ADRPYSCITVAD

-1710 SQYVWNYALGAYRE
+1710 SQYVWNNSLGAYRE

-1743 YEYTLYATVAGTY
+1743 YEYKLYATVAGTY
-1756 TSGIATVTCDQAPD
+1756 TSGVAVVTCDQAPD

-1779 LTITK
+1779 LKISK

>member
-1 MKRQRTSDSAPY
+1 MS
-13 RCLITL
+13 I
-19 ISALFVATAVSAS
+19 SAS

-54 ARAVRDD
+54 SQAVRDG

-67 LALMQKTK
+67 LALMQKTD
-75 AAESIDADS
+75 AAESIDCDS

-90 DVLQYAARQKTP
+90 QVVQYAARQTAP

-113 QLYNKYRADNRWRM
+113 ELYNKYRADNRWRM
-127 RGRTLPQGPRPAD
+127 RGSTLPQGPRPAD

-149 TAVVD
+149 TAVID
-154 SLLAEAWKA
+154 SLLTEAWKD
-163 ADNTTIERWA
+163 ADNTPIERWA

-219 HPEGSAPWMMWTAKL
+219 HSESSAPWMLWTAKL
-234 AAQFAPGDNAKATL
+234 AAQFTPGDNAKAML
-248 DLWARYKANPN
+248 DLWARYKAIPN

-270 PLNLNKK
+270 PLDLNKK
-277 LGDKAYLAT
+277 LGDKGYLTT
-286 LRDLAQDTRGTWVEP
+286 LQDLAQGVKGTWVEP

-312 PSISIHPVGEVGIA
+312 PCISMHPIQDVGIV
-326 GQDIILKYTVR
+326 GQDIMLHYTAR
-337 NVKTAELRIYTDMDY
+337 NIKTAELRIYSDLDNTVN
-352 TINRGLRQIKSKA
+352 IGLRRIKSKA
-365 PMKLP
+365 PLKQP
-370 VKTLTLNLNATDPTV
+370 VKTLTLNINATDPTIGV
-385 DVTDSVAVQLPIG
+385 KDSVAVQLPVG
-398 EYAFTIAIEDKE
+398 EYAFTIAIEGKE

-418 VIGYMPVV
+418 VIGYMSVV
-426 TTNDT
+426 TTNDA

-437 LEATTGKPVQGLE
+437 LEAATGKPVQGLE
-450 VLIDTGNKKKRYTS
+450 ILIDSGNKKKRYTS
-464 PGRTDAG
+464 PGRTDAD
-471 GTVKMPR
+471 GTVKMPK
-478 SVNGTIC
+478 SISGNIC
-485 YRTSTGIVDCN
+485 YRTSTGIVNCN
-496 KRVYV
+496 QHIYV
-501 RPERRYSESP
+501 RPEQRYSESP
-511 QTLTVSTDLSTY
+511 QTLTVSTDLSAY

-534 LADTVKALPGVK
+534 VADTVKALPGIK
-546 LDIEL
+546 LTAEL
-551 HSNEKTLA
+551 HSDKDLA
-559 EDKAVT
+559 KATAVT
-565 DAYGRATG
+565 DKYGRATG

-592 DNASD
+592 NSASD
-597 VAPFTVGDFSLPQ
+597 VVPFTVGDFSLPQ

-624 NSAVIRGLASSYAGL
+624 NSAVIRGLASTYAGL
-639 PIAGA
+639 PIADA
-644 TVTFRDDD
+644 TVTFADDD
-652 DDEICDTVTTGADG
+652 DDELCDTVTTGADG
-666 RFELHLDSIKGSDK
+666 RFELHLDSINSTQEPISYYLNETD
-680 SFAEYFENS
+680 EYD
-689 FTYERRVN
+689 RRIN
-697 GTITLTTPM
+697 GTITLTTPT
-706 GTTISENFDFDA
+706 GTTISENFRFDA
-718 IFPNKITVDVLQN
+718 IFPNKITLDVLQN
-731 GKFAQSLDA
+731 GKSDQRLDA
-740 SQPVIL
+740 SKPVTV
-746 KVGMTAPDKTEIKDV
+746 KVAMTAPDKTEILGASV
-761 SIVWAIKIESH
+761 AWAIKLNSET
-772 VKGDSIVRQGTATVG
+772 KKDSVIRQGTAAVG

-797 PGEYLLEVCPQD
+797 PGEYLLEVCSQD
-809 STAVKAKRTIPIYD
+809 STAAKATKDLLIYD
-823 TKVNVTPDGEII
+823 TKVNVTPNGEMI
-835 WTPDS
+835 WTPDT
-840 RLGDGILTLCVNGN
+840 RVDDGILTLGVNGAE
-854 KDIHIIFAAEN
+854 DIHVLFAAEK
-865 GTPVI
+865 GAPVI
-870 RRFKGGWHRVNLY
+870 RLFKGGWHRVNLY
-883 EIFGDNV
+883 DILGDDA
-890 SGRVVATGIRNGEYR
+890 SDVVYIVGVRDGKNCQETVTLGV
-905 NTYFEIDAKPEKPQM
+905 KPEKPQM
-920 RVITE
+920 RVIAE
-925 TFRDRVTAGAR
+925 TFRDRVTAGAK

-952 AALALNMYDTRILTF
+952 AALALNMYDTRILAF
-967 YSMSTLRPA
+967 YSMSTLSPA
-976 LADTGRRRGLRL
+976 LASCGYYSTLDID
-988 EMPHY
+988 MPYY
-993 RGFGFGASI
+993 RMFGFRASI
-1002 DPELLD
+1002 DPVLRD
-1008 VLTLDLPEWIYG
+1008 ILTLDLPEWIYR
-1020 ESRLF
+1020 ESRLLA
-1025 IRGYGRMY
+1025 RGYGRMY
-1033 KANSRANNS
+1033 KANRANNA
-1042 EVEECCDMATAEGDT
+1042 EQYEDDVERYALSMACAPEAKMND
-1057 SKLSGEVSGVQS
+1057 
-1069 AYAAITPGIGE
+1069 YAMA
-1080 GPVLNELVIIR
+1080 LNEEVVVAYGR
-1091 SDSDKSVLSQ
+1091 DSRAAETPQESVLSQ

-1112 LWLPTLTTDRDG
+1112 LWLPTLTTDADG
-1124 YADVKVDIPATPS
+1124 YADIAVDIPATPS

-1153 SLKQTVTS
+1153 ALKQTVTS
-1161 VKPVIVKAVVP
+1161 VKAVIVKAVVP
-1172 QFIRRGDSAELL
+1172 QFIRRGDRAELL
-1184 TNITNNTDAPTRIT
+1184 TNITNNTDTPTRIT

-1208 DSVLASKSYTLDL
+1208 DSVLASKSYTMEL
-1221 APGASGIVSMDIEER
+1221 AAGASGIVSMDVDPS

-1280 LGAADSILS
+1280 LGAVDSILS

-1311 WSVVEALPSITEIP
+1311 WSVVEALPSINEMP

-1336 FGSVIAL
+1336 FGTVIAL
-1343 SLHKAHPELQIPV
+1343 SLAEAHPELQIPV

-1387 CSESSLWATIFVLDR
+1387 CSESSLWATVFVLDR

-1410 YDTADIDALCTEA
+1410 YDTSDLDAVIAEA
-1423 LRYADE
+1423 LRYADAG
-1429 RVEAPDYTYAAL
+1429 VEAPDYTYAAL
-1441 RPAWDTPAPSL
+1441 RPAWTTPAPSL
-1452 HGRQVIDKT
+1452 NARQVIDKT

-1483 LHYNA
+1483 LHYNG

-1526 LEAYGAVTG
+1526 LEAYGAITG
-1535 QSAQTDAIREYLIV
+1535 QSSQTDAIREYLIV

-1572 GTSWASN
+1572 GTSWVSN

-1589 RPVAISDMD
+1589 RPVTIPDMD
-1598 GRKGVIDAA
+1598 GRKGVIEAA

-1616 TLDKHSDVPAYG
+1616 TLDKRSQVPAYG

-1637 ASKIDAFTDGEVS
+1637 ASMIDAFTDGEIS
-1650 IDKMLTVTAADG
+1650 IDKLLTVTAPDG
-1662 KTYAIGEDTAV
+1662 KTYAIHDDTVV

-1686 ADRPFSTITISD
+1686 ADRPYSCITIAD

-1704 IPQEQV
+1704 IPQDQV
-1710 SQYVWNYALGAYRE
+1710 SQYVWNNALGAYRE

-1731 FYIYYMPKGVYV
+1731 FYIYYMPQGVYV
-1743 YEYTLYATVAGTY
+1743 YEYKLYATVAGTY

-1770 LTAHSSGSR
+1770 LTAHSAGSR
-1779 LTITK
+1779 LKITQAK

>member
-1 MKRQRTSDSAPY
+1 MKRQSNSDSGLRRY
-13 RCLITL
+13 LITL
-19 ISALFVATAVSAS
+19 ISALFVATAASAS
-32 STFEKPD
+32 PTFDKPD

-54 ARAVRDD
+54 AQAVRDG
-61 DAPVQL
+61 DAAVQL

-90 DVLQYAARQKTP
+90 DVLQFAARQKTP
-102 DAKAMFNLYAA
+102 DAKALFNLYAA

-127 RGRTLPQGPRPAD
+127 SGNTLPQGPRPAD

-163 ADNTTIERWA
+163 ADNTPIERWA

-206 SLSTAVRGQILAK
+206 SLSTAVREQILAK

-248 DLWARYKANPN
+248 DLWAKYKANPN

-286 LRDLAQDTRGTWVEP
+286 LQDLAQGVQGTWVEP

-312 PSISIHPVGEVGIA
+312 PSISIRPVGEVGIA

-337 NVKTAELRIYTDMDY
+337 NVKTAELRFYKY
-352 TINRGLRQIKSKA
+352 NGYRVSYKVK
-365 PMKLP
+365 P
-370 VKTLTLNLNATDPTV
+370 VKAVTLNLNADDPAV
-385 DVTDSVAVQLPIG
+385 DVTDSVAVQLPEGRYSYIVALDG
-398 EYAFTIAIEDKE
+398 KKADNRGDITVIEYLPA
-410 VDNYGFFK
+410 
-418 VIGYMPVV
+418 VII
-426 TTNDT
+426 NDS

-437 LEATTGKPVQGLE
+437 VDAASGKPVQGLE
-450 VLIDTGNKKKRYTS
+450 LLVDKGTKKNRYTS
-464 PGRTDAG
+464 LGRTDAHG
-471 GTVKMPR
+471 MVKTPR
-478 SVNGTIC
+478 SIIGELC
-485 YRTSTGIVDCN
+485 YRTSSGIVDCRQ
-496 KRVYV
+496 RVYAE
-501 RPERRYSESP
+501 PKRRYSQSP

-534 LADTVKALPGVK
+534 LADTVKALPGIE
-546 LDIEL
+546 LIAEL

-559 EDKAVT
+559 EHKAVT
-565 DAYGRATG
+565 DEYGRATG
-573 TFTIPEDTR
+573 IFTIPEDTR

-592 DNASD
+592 KNASD
-597 VAPFTVGDFSLPQ
+597 VAPVTVGDFSLPQ

-619 PDHTT
+619 PNYAT

-652 DDEICDTVTTGADG
+652 DDELCDTMTTGADG
-666 RFELHLDSIKGSDK
+666 RFELHLDSINTIQDPISYYVKRTS
-680 SFAEYFENS
+680 EYN
-689 FTYERRVN
+689 RRID
-697 GTITLTTPM
+697 GDITLTTPA
-706 GTTISENFDFDA
+706 GTTISEKFSFDA

-731 GKFAQSLDA
+731 GKSDQSLDA
-740 SQPVIL
+740 SKPVTA
-746 KVGMTAPDKTEIKDV
+746 KVVMTAPDKSEIKDA
-761 SIVWAIKIESH
+761 AITWIIKLNSEAP
-772 VKGDSIVRQGTATVG
+772 KDSVIRQGTATVG
-787 EFAPDISGIA
+787 EFAPDISGIT
-797 PGEYLLEVCPQD
+797 PGKYVLEVCPQD
-809 STAVKAKRTIPIYD
+809 STAAKAAKDLLIYD
-823 TKVNVTPDGEII
+823 TKVNITPNGEII
-835 WTPDS
+835 WTPDT
-840 RLGDGILTLCVNGN
+840 RVEDGILILGVVHKATYVL
-854 KDIHIIFAAEN
+854 FAAEK

-870 RRFKGGWHRVNLY
+870 RCFEAGWHHVNLY
-883 EIFGDNV
+883 EILGDDA
-890 SGRVVATGIRNGEYR
+890 SGTVYIVGIRDGKDCQESV
-905 NTYFEIDAKPEKPQM
+905 TLGAKPEKPQM

-925 TFRDRVTAGAR
+925 TFRDRVTAGTK

-944 DADGRGVS
+944 DADGRGIS

-967 YSMSTLRPA
+967 YSMSTLSPA
-976 LADTGRRRGLRL
+976 RASRGYYRDFDID
-988 EMPHY
+988 MPYY
-993 RGFGFGASI
+993 RMYGFNASI
-1002 DPELLD
+1002 YPELSD
-1008 VLTLDLPEWIYG
+1008 VLTLDLPDWIY
-1020 ESRLF
+1020 EKPRLF
-1025 IRGYGRMY
+1025 IRGVGTRMY
-1033 KANSRANNS
+1033 KANSRANNT
-1042 EVEECCDMATAEGDT
+1042 EEYAEDVEECVSMACAP
-1057 SKLSGEVSGVQS
+1057 EVKMDNGLALVENVVV
-1069 AYAAITPGIGE
+1069 AYGRDAAVGTPQ
-1080 GPVLNELVIIR
+1080 P
-1091 SDSDKSVLSQ
+1091 SVLSQ
-1101 VEFRKDDVLNA
+1101 VEFRKDDTLNA
-1112 LWLPTLTTDRDG
+1112 LWQPTLTTDGDG
-1124 YADVKVDIPATPS
+1124 YADIAVDIPATPS

-1161 VKPVIVKAVVP
+1161 VKAVIVKAVVP
-1172 QFIRRGDSAELL
+1172 QFIRRGDRAELL
-1184 TNITNNTDAPTRIT
+1184 TNITNNTDTPTRIT

-1221 APGASGIVSMDIEER
+1221 AAGASGIVSMDVDPS

-1267 ASSARVTDSRNFY
+1267 ASSARVCDSRNFY

-1311 WSVVEALPSITEIP
+1311 WSVVEALPSITEMP
-1325 ASTATCAANAY
+1325 SSTAICAANAY
-1336 FGSVIAL
+1336 FGTVIAL
-1343 SLHKAHPELQIPV
+1343 SLHKAHPELDIPV
-1356 DVKQAQAIR
+1356 DVKQARDIR
-1365 RQAVKILSD
+1365 RQAVKVLSD

-1387 CSESSLWATIFVLDR
+1387 CSESSLWATLFVLDR
-1402 VATLRMAG
+1402 IATLRMAG

-1452 HGRQVIDKT
+1452 NARQVIDKT

-1483 LHYNA
+1483 LHYNG

-1556 GNSAL
+1556 GNSAI

-1572 GTSWASN
+1572 GTSWASD
-1579 PVAPYVTFGD
+1579 PVAPYATFGG
-1589 RPVAISDMD
+1589 RPVAISDID
-1598 GRKGVIDAA
+1598 GRKGIIDTA
-1607 IADTGAGTL
+1607 ITDTGAGTL
-1616 TLDKHSDVPAYG
+1616 TLDKRSNVPAYG

-1637 ASKIDAFTDGEVS
+1637 ASKINAFTDGEIS
-1650 IDKMLTVTAADG
+1650 IDKMLTVTAPDG
-1662 KTYAIGEDTAV
+1662 KTYAIRDDTEV

-1686 ADRPFSTITISD
+1686 ADRPYSCITVAD
-1698 ERPAGL
+1698 ERPVGL

-1710 SQYVWNYALGAYRE
+1710 SQYVWNNSLGAYRE

-1743 YEYTLYATVAGTY
+1743 YEYKLYATVAGTY
-1756 TSGIATVTCDQAPD
+1756 TSGVAVVTCDQAPD
-1770 LTAHSSGSR
+1770 LTAHSAGSR
-1779 LTITK
+1779 LVITPAK

>member
-1 MKRQRTSDSAPY
+1 MS
-13 RCLITL
+13 I
-19 ISALFVATAVSAS
+19 SAS

-54 ARAVRDD
+54 AQAVKAG

-90 DVLQYAARQKTP
+90 DVMHYAALQKTP

-113 QLYNKYRADNRWRM
+113 ELYNKYRMDYHWNM
-127 RGRTLPQGPRPAD
+127 RGRTLPEGARPAD
-140 IAEWDTAAF
+140 IAEWDRDAF
-149 TAVVD
+149 TQVVD
-154 SLLAEAWKA
+154 SLLAEAWKV
-163 ADNTTIERWA
+163 ADDTSLEQWS

-201 LMHSP
+201 LLHSP

-219 HPEGSAPWMMWTAKL
+219 HPEGSAPWMLWTAKL
-234 AAQFAPGDNAKATL
+234 AAQFTPGDNAKAIL
-248 DLWARYKANPN
+248 DLWTKYKANPN

-270 PLNLNKK
+270 YLDLNKK
-277 LGDKAYLAT
+277 LGDKGYLDT
-286 LRDLAQDTRGTWVEP
+286 LRDLAQGVKGTWVES
-301 YALNAIADFTK
+301 YALNVIANFTK
-312 PSISIHPVGEVGIA
+312 PIISFEVSQDVGIV
-326 GQDIILKYTVR
+326 GQDIILKYTAR
-337 NVKTAELRIYTDMDY
+337 NVKTAELRIYADPDY
-352 TINRGLRQIKSKA
+352 NTNIDLRRNKSKV
-365 PMKLP
+365 PLKQP
-370 VKTLTLNLNATDPTV
+370 FKTLTLNVNATDPTV
-385 DVTDSVAVQLPIG
+385 EVKDSVAVQLPVGNYTYTVILDG
-398 EYAFTIAIEDKE
+398 KE
-410 VDNYGFFK
+410 VDCYSCSRIR
-418 VIGYMPVV
+418 VIEYIPAV
-426 TTNDT
+426 TTNDS

-437 LEATTGKPVQGLE
+437 VEAASGKPVQGLE
-450 VLIDTGNKKKRYTS
+450 LLVDKGTKKNRYTS
-464 PGRTDAG
+464 PGRTDAN

-478 SVNGTIC
+478 SISGNLC
-485 YRTSTGIVDCN
+485 YRTSAGIVDCN
-496 KRVYV
+496 QHIYV

-511 QTLTVSTDLSTY
+511 RTLSVSTDLSTY

-528 VRWIAV
+528 VRWLTV
-534 LADTVKALPGVK
+534 VADTVKALPGVK
-546 LDIEL
+546 VSAEL
-551 HSNEKTLA
+551 HSDTETLA
-559 EDKAVT
+559 EATAVT
-565 DAYGRATG
+565 DEYGRATG

-582 MGTHRIYVRS
+582 MGRHSIYVRC

-610 ARLDSLVAI
+610 ARLDSLTAI
-619 PDHTT
+619 PDYAS
-624 NSAVIRGLASSYAGL
+624 NSAVIRGLATTYAGL

-644 TVTFRDDD
+644 TVTFKDED

-666 RFELHLDSIKGSDK
+666 RFELRLDSINGTQDSLSYYINKTD
-680 SFAEYFENS
+680 AYD
-689 FTYERRVN
+689 RRIG
-697 GTITLTTPM
+697 GTITLTTPT
-706 GTTISENFDFDA
+706 GTTISENFSFDA

-731 GKFAQSLDA
+731 GKSDQCLDA
-740 SQPVIL
+740 SKPVTV
-746 KVGMTAPDKTEIKDV
+746 KAAMTAPDKTEIKDG
-761 SIVWAIKIESH
+761 SIAWAIMLNSETK
-772 VKGDSIVRQGTATVG
+772 KDSVIRQGFAAIG
-787 EFAPDISGIA
+787 EFAPDISGIT
-797 PGEYLLEVCPQD
+797 PGEYVLEVWPQD
-809 STAVKAKRTIPIYD
+809 STAAKATKDLLIYD
-823 TKVNVTPDGEII
+823 TIVNVTPNGEMI
-835 WTPDS
+835 WTPDT
-840 RLGDGILTLCVNGN
+840 RLDDGILTLGVNGD
-854 KDIHIIFAAEN
+854 KDIHVLFAAES
-865 GTPVI
+865 GAPI
-870 RRFKGGWHRVNLY
+870 IHRFKGGWHRVNLY
-883 EIFGDNV
+883 DILGDDA
-890 SGRVVATGIRNGEYR
+890 SGVIYIVGICDGKDSQESVVLG
-905 NTYFEIDAKPEKPQM
+905 AKPEKPQM

-925 TFRDRVTAGAR
+925 TFRDRVTAGAK

-967 YSMSTLRPA
+967 CSMNTLKPA
-976 LADTGRRRGLRL
+976 LADCGYRRDLDID
-988 EMPHY
+988 MPYY
-993 RGFGFGASI
+993 RMYGFNTSI
-1002 DPELLD
+1002 SPVFLD
-1008 VLTLDLPEWIYG
+1008 VLTLDLPGWIYDTP
-1020 ESRLF
+1020 RLV
-1025 IRGYGRMY
+1025 IRGVGTRMY
-1033 KANSRANNS
+1033 KSNSRANNS
-1042 EVEECCDMATAEGDT
+1042 EECADEEEYVSMACAPEVTMSDNGLALDEEIVVAYGRDRSSVE
-1057 SKLSGEVSGVQS
+1057 
-1069 AYAAITPGIGE
+1069 TPRE
-1080 GPVLNELVIIR
+1080 
-1091 SDSDKSVLSQ
+1091 SVLSQ

-1147 KDMRTA
+1147 TDMRTA
-1153 SLKQTVTS
+1153 SIKQTVTAI
-1161 VKPVIVKAVVP
+1161 KPLIVKAVVP
-1172 QFIRRGDSAELL
+1172 QFIRRGDRAEFLS
-1184 TNITNNTDAPTRIT
+1184 NITNNTEAPARIS
-1198 AVAEVFDVKS
+1198 AVAEVFDVKT
-1208 DSVLASKSYTLDL
+1208 DSVLDSRKFDLDL
-1221 APGASGIVSMDIEER
+1221 AAGASGIISMEISPR
-1236 LTLADADS
+1236 LTLAEADS

-1254 VCGDGEQYALPLL
+1254 VSGDGEQYAIPLL

-1289 LDLPAIEG
+1289 LELPAIEG
-1297 TDAVRSLH
+1297 SDAVRSLH

-1311 WSVVEALPSITEIP
+1311 WSVVEALPSITEMP
-1325 ASTATCAANAY
+1325 SSTAICAANAY
-1336 FGSVIAL
+1336 FGTVIAL
-1343 SLHKAHPELQIPV
+1343 SLYKAHPELDIPV
-1356 DVKQAQAIR
+1356 DVKQARDIR
-1365 RQAVKILSD
+1365 RQAVKVLAD

-1387 CSESSLWATIFVLDR
+1387 CSESSLWATLFVLDR
-1402 VATLRMAG
+1402 IATLRMAG
-1410 YDTADIDALCTEA
+1410 YDTADIDALCTEV

-1429 RVEAPDYTYAAL
+1429 RVEAPDYTYGAL

-1452 HGRQVIDKT
+1452 NGRQVIDKT

-1483 LHYNA
+1483 LHYNG

-1556 GNSAL
+1556 GNSAI

-1572 GTSWASN
+1572 GTSWASD
-1579 PVAPYVTFGD
+1579 PVAPYATFGG

-1598 GRKGVIDAA
+1598 GRKGIIDTA
-1607 IADTGAGTL
+1607 ITDTGAGTL
-1616 TLDKHSDVPAYG
+1616 KLDKRSNVPAYG
-1628 AVTDVYTAE
+1628 AVTDVYTSE
-1637 ASKIDAFTDGEVS
+1637 ASRINAFTDGEIS
-1650 IDKMLTVTAADG
+1650 IDKMLTVTAPDG
-1662 KTYAIGEDTAV
+1662 KTYAIRDDTEV

-1686 ADRPFSTITISD
+1686 ADRPYSCITVAD

-1710 SQYVWNYALGAYRE
+1710 SQYVWNNSLGAYRE

-1743 YEYTLYATVAGTY
+1743 YEYKLYATVAGTY
-1756 TSGIATVTCDQAPD
+1756 TSGVAVVTCDQAPD
-1770 LTAHSSGSR
+1770 LTAHSAGST
-1779 LTITK
+1779 LKITAAQ

>member
-54 ARAVRDD
+54 AQAVRDG
-61 DAPVQL
+61 DAAVQL

-666 RFELHLDSIKGSDK
+666 RFELRPDSINSTQKPISYYLNETD
-680 SFAEYFENS
+680 EYD
-689 FTYERRVN
+689 RRIN
-697 GTITLTTPM
+697 GTITLTTPT
-706 GTTISENFDFDA
+706 GTTISEEFGFDA
-718 IFPNKITVDVLQN
+718 IFPNKIAVDVLQN
-731 GKFAQSLDA
+731 GKSDQCLDA
-740 SQPVIL
+740 SKAVTVKVI
-746 KVGMTAPDKTEIKDV
+746 MTAPDKTEILGASIAWVIKLNSEAKKDSV
-761 SIVWAIKIESH
+761 I
-772 VKGDSIVRQGTATVG
+772 RQGTAAVG

-797 PGEYLLEVCPQD
+797 PGEYLLEVCSQD
-809 STAVKAKRTIPIYD
+809 STAAKATKDLLIYD
-823 TKVNVTPDGEII
+823 TKVNVTPNGEII
-835 WTPDS
+835 WTPDT
-840 RLGDGILTLCVNGN
+840 RLDDGILTLGVNGA
-854 KDIHIIFAAEN
+854 KDIHILFAAEK
-865 GTPVI
+865 GVPVT
-870 RRFKGGWHRVNLY
+870 RQFKGGWHRVNLY
-883 EIFGDNV
+883 EILGDDA
-890 SGRVVATGIRNGEYR
+890 SGEISFVGIRGGDYCQE
-905 NTYFEIDAKPEKPQM
+905 TVTLGAKPEKQQM
-920 RVITE
+920 RVIAE
-925 TFRDRVTAGAR
+925 TFRDRVTAGVK

-944 DADGRGVS
+944 DADGRGVC
-952 AALALNMYDTRILTF
+952 AALALNMYDTRILAF
-967 YSMSTLRPA
+967 YQMNTLSPA
-976 LADTGRRRGLRL
+976 RASLGYYRDLDID
-988 EMPHY
+988 MPYY
-993 RGFGFGASI
+993 RMFGFSASI
-1002 DPELLD
+1002 DPVLRD
-1008 VLTLDLPEWIYG
+1008 ILTLDLPEWIYR
-1020 ESRLF
+1020 ESRLLA
-1025 IRGYGRMY
+1025 RGYGRMY
-1033 KANSRANNS
+1033 KSNSQANITEKNAEDEEEYVSMACAPEAKADSGLALEENIVVAYGRDSRA
-1042 EVEECCDMATAEGDT
+1042 AE
-1057 SKLSGEVSGVQS
+1057 
-1069 AYAAITPGIGE
+1069 TPQ
-1080 GPVLNELVIIR
+1080 P
-1091 SDSDKSVLSQ
+1091 SVLSQ

-1112 LWLPTLTTDRDG
+1112 LWLPTLTTDADG
-1124 YADVKVDIPATPS
+1124 YADIAVDIPATPS

-1343 SLHKAHPELQIPV
+1343 SLAKAHPELQIPV

-1535 QSAQTDAIREYLIV
+1535 QSSQTDAIREYLIV